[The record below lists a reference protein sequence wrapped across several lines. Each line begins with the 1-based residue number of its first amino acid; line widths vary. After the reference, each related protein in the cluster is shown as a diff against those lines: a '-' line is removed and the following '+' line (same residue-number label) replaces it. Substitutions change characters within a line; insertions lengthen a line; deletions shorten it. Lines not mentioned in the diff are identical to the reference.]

1 MSSPVKKQASS
12 IHSLLHDLKKAH
24 AVADTFLQHEKVVK
38 NQRKRV
44 NLERLEKELKQAK
57 WRLETKN
64 NLQVVFDGKRSEF
77 VFSLSFVLGIEPLIK
92 AVEARSQA
100 AFHHYSE
107 LLTKLAQNESLS
119 EMAGIVSGSVLP
131 KSYGLSD
138 QIEIESVMYLDEQVP
153 VKAYAQRNPIKV
165 SLTSDGETVKFDYSA
180 FINELTGT
188 LMLIDSG
195 EFSEQLWVPI
205 DFFGENKKFEK
216 TATIN
221 KKKDQDYL
229 SLIIRAQFLP
239 NRH

>member
-1 MSSPVKKQASS
+1 MSSVVKNQAST
-12 IHSLLHDLKKAH
+12 INSLLHDLKKAH
-24 AVADTFLQHEKVVK
+24 AVADTFLKHEKVVSS
-38 NQRKRV
+38 QRKRV
-44 NLERLEKELKQAK
+44 NQERLEKELKHSK

-64 NLQVVFDGKRSEF
+64 NLQVVFEGKRSEF
-77 VFSLSFVLGIEPLIK
+77 VFGLSFILGIEPLIK

-107 LLTKLAQNESLS
+107 LLDKLAQNESLS

-131 KSYGLSD
+131 KSYGLSE
-138 QIEIESVMYLDEQVP
+138 QIHIESVVYLDEQIP
-153 VKAYAQRNPIKV
+153 AKAYAQKSPIKV
-165 SLTSDGETVKFDYSA
+165 SLTSDGETVKFDYSS

-195 EFSEQLWVPI
+195 EFSEQMWMPI
-205 DFFGENKKFEK
+205 DSFRETKKFEK
-216 TATIN
+216 TVTIN